1 VFGTKDWADP
11 ASANTIIQAS
21 LPPLP
26 LGLGRTTTM
35 IVGYGVSA
43 GRGRVTWDPVRQE
56 GVVHWPLDGDA
67 ALTARIHER
76 MGRITGTRGTFLDT
90 TYAVP
95 TTWHPLGGACIGT
108 VCDVAGRVQGQRGL
122 YVLDGSLMPGTTA
135 ACNPSM
141 TIAAIVE
148 RATDDLVRADV
159 GTVI

>member
-1 VFGTKDWADP
+1 
-11 ASANTIIQAS
+11 
-21 LPPLP
+21 
-26 LGLGRTTTM
+26 M

-56 GVVHWPLDGDA
+56 GVVQWPLDGDA
-67 ALTARIHER
+67 PLTARIHER
-76 MGRITGTRGTFLDT
+76 MARITGVRGTFVDT

-108 VCDVAGRVQGQRGL
+108 VCDVAGRVRGQRGL

-141 TIAAIVE
+141 TIAAVVE
-148 RATDDLVRADV
+148 RATDDLVRQDV
-159 GTVI
+159 GTLI